1 MKTKKI
7 LPVLIIVFASVA
19 AWALIN
25 ARPEIATASVAPPAL
40 LVDVV
45 QAKRNPVTFSVQ
57 SQGSVAPRTQT
68 TLVAEAS
75 GQIVEVSPA
84 FVSGGFFRKDDV
96 LVRIDPRNYESV
108 VKRAR
113 AAVARAETQLATETA
128 TASYA
133 KEDYARLQRLNP
145 NTAPPSA
152 LALRKPQLSA
162 AMAELQSAQADLDK
176 AEGDLDRTVIRAPY
190 DGLVRQKIA
199 DVGQYVNVGSQL
211 ATTFA
216 IDIAE
221 VRLPITQNDLQY
233 LDLTKLRAGM
243 SLDAV
248 LQTQLGGETVSW
260 PASITRSEGVFDA
273 DTRVL
278 YLVAQ
283 VPDPYG
289 LLTGP
294 EVTQA
299 PLMMGTFVSAEIAGR
314 PGGDLFVIPRQSI
327 YRGETIWLVDED
339 STIRPARVDVVR
351 ADENYFYISEG
362 LVEGDRYCAT
372 AVEQPLPGMKVRVS
386 S

>member
-1 MKTKKI
+1 M
-7 LPVLIIVFASVA
+7 
-19 AWALIN
+19 
-25 ARPEIATASVAPPAL
+25 
-40 LVDVV
+40 
-45 QAKRNPVTFSVQ
+45 
-57 SQGSVAPRTQT
+57 
-68 TLVAEAS
+68 
-75 GQIVEVSPA
+75 
-84 FVSGGFFRKDDV
+84 
-96 LVRIDPRNYESV
+96 
-108 VKRAR
+108 
-113 AAVARAETQLATETA
+113 
-128 TASYA
+128 
-133 KEDYARLQRLNP
+133 
-145 NTAPPSA
+145 
-152 LALRKPQLSA
+152 
-162 AMAELQSAQADLDK
+162 
-176 AEGDLDRTVIRAPY
+176 
-190 DGLVRQKIA
+190 RQKIA

-243 SLDAV
+243 PLDAV

-260 PASITRSEGVFDA
+260 RASITRSEGVFDA

-289 LLTGP
+289 LLTGA

-351 ADENYFYISEG
+351 ADENYFLHLRG
-362 LVEGDRYCAT
+362 FG
-372 AVEQPLPGMKVRVS
+372 
-386 S
+386 